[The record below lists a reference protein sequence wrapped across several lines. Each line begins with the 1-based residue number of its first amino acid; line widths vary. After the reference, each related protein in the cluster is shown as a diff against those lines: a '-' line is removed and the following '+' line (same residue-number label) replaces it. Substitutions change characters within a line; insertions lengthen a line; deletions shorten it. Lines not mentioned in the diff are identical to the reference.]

1 MRAKIVNKVTLLNG
15 GATSPT
21 IELYQLASGRC
32 RLWWYAFDQD
42 GAESRTIAVFN
53 CKDWKRA
60 VEIGREKAKALV
72 DAAQE
77 KRQL

>member
-1 MRAKIVNKVTLLNG
+1 MKAKIVNKVTLLNG

-42 GAESRTIAVFN
+42 GN
-53 CKDWKRA
+53 GGLNWRA
-60 VEIGREKAKALV
+60 
-72 DAAQE
+72 
-77 KRQL
+77 